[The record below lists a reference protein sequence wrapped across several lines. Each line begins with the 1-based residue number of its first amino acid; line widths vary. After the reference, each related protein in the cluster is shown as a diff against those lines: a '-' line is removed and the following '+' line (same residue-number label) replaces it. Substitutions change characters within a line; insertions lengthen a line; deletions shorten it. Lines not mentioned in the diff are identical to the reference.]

1 MPALS
6 QKITIQ
12 NLKGMHAR
20 ATSTFVKLASTF
32 ESDIEITRDDGATVS
47 GKSIMDILM
56 LALPLG
62 AEITLTVTGND
73 ANNAME
79 SLINLINARF
89 NED

>member
-1 MPALS
+1 MATLS

-20 ATSTFVKLASTF
+20 ATSTFVKLATTF
-32 ESDIEITRDDGATVS
+32 ESDIEITRDDGTTVS

-62 AEITLTVTGND
+62 AEITLTVTGAD
-73 ANNAME
+73 ADRAMK
-79 SLINLINARF
+79 SLIDLINNRF
-89 NED
+89 GED